1 MMMFMNN
8 PSMDS
13 IIHLSFDVQKHMY
26 HIKRPVNSEKAFVSI
41 KFMPTYQLHGEDDDI
56 HSILYT

>member
-1 MMMFMNN
+1 MITNK
-8 PSMDS
+8 PPKDS

-26 HIKRPVNSEKAFVSI
+26 HIKRPVNSKEAFVSI